1 MKFTPSTKYKIQDS
15 DEMQLFMHVKRRGAS
30 ATKNKKAYARHG
42 KHKGRGYNYQKEG
55 NDMHIN
61 FKWLSL
67 VFALLVPL
75 GIGIAFAT
83 SDNLLLGCF
92 LVSLGFF
99 GYRDAEAGRLDY
111 DARDY
116 E

>member
-1 MKFTPSTKYKIQDS
+1 MILRYGTTNGQLIANTDS
-15 DEMQLFMHVKRRGAS
+15 HTELGRQ
-30 ATKNKKAYARHG
+30 RHG
-42 KHKGRGYNYQKEG
+42 YDIRRLEVRN
-55 NDMHIN
+55 M
-61 FKWLSL
+61 KWLSL
-67 VFALLVPL
+67 VFALLIPL

>member
-1 MKFTPSTKYKIQDS
+1 MHDTANTK
-15 DEMQLFMHVKRRGAS
+15 AA
-30 ATKNKKAYARHG
+30 ATTIRKKG
-42 KHKGRGYNYQKEG
+42 TF
-55 NDMHIN
+55 MHIN

-67 VFALLVPL
+67 VFALLIPL

>member
-1 MKFTPSTKYKIQDS
+1 M
-15 DEMQLFMHVKRRGAS
+15 
-30 ATKNKKAYARHG
+30 
-42 KHKGRGYNYQKEG
+42 
-55 NDMHIN
+55 
-61 FKWLSL
+61 KWLSL
-67 VFALLVPL
+67 VFALLIPL

>member
-1 MKFTPSTKYKIQDS
+1 
-15 DEMQLFMHVKRRGAS
+15 
-30 ATKNKKAYARHG
+30 
-42 KHKGRGYNYQKEG
+42 
-55 NDMHIN
+55 MHIN

-67 VFALLVPL
+67 VFALLIPL

-99 GYRDAEAGRLDY
+99 GYRDAESGRLDY

>member
-1 MKFTPSTKYKIQDS
+1 MTI
-15 DEMQLFMHVKRRGAS
+15 R
-30 ATKNKKAYARHG
+30 KKG
-42 KHKGRGYNYQKEG
+42 TF
-55 NDMHIN
+55 MHIN

-67 VFALLVPL
+67 VFALLIPL

-92 LVSLGFF
+92 LTSLGFF

>member
-1 MKFTPSTKYKIQDS
+1 MHDTVNTRVVVTTIRKKG
-15 DEMQLFMHVKRRGAS
+15 LFMHVS
-30 ATKNKKAYARHG
+30 
-42 KHKGRGYNYQKEG
+42 
-55 NDMHIN
+55 M
-61 FKWLSL
+61 KWLSL
-67 VFALLVPL
+67 VFALLIPL

>member
-1 MKFTPSTKYKIQDS
+1 M
-15 DEMQLFMHVKRRGAS
+15 
-30 ATKNKKAYARHG
+30 
-42 KHKGRGYNYQKEG
+42 
-55 NDMHIN
+55 
-61 FKWLSL
+61 KWLSL
-67 VFALLVPL
+67 VFALLIPL

-92 LVSLGFF
+92 LTSLGFF

>member
-1 MKFTPSTKYKIQDS
+1 
-15 DEMQLFMHVKRRGAS
+15 
-30 ATKNKKAYARHG
+30 
-42 KHKGRGYNYQKEG
+42 
-55 NDMHIN
+55 MHIN

-67 VFALLVPL
+67 VFALLIPL

-92 LVSLGFF
+92 LISLGFF
-99 GYRDAEAGRLDY
+99 GYRDADAGRLDY

>member
-1 MKFTPSTKYKIQDS
+1 MLPQLKTRKHTHDTVNTKAVGTTIRKKGI
-15 DEMQLFMHVKRRGAS
+15 FMHFS
-30 ATKNKKAYARHG
+30 
-42 KHKGRGYNYQKEG
+42 
-55 NDMHIN
+55 M
-61 FKWLSL
+61 KWLSL
-67 VFALLVPL
+67 VFALLIPL

>member
-1 MKFTPSTKYKIQDS
+1 MHDTANTKAVATIIRKKGIY
-15 DEMQLFMHVKRRGAS
+15 MHFS
-30 ATKNKKAYARHG
+30 
-42 KHKGRGYNYQKEG
+42 
-55 NDMHIN
+55 M
-61 FKWLSL
+61 KWLSL
-67 VFALLVPL
+67 VFALLIPL

-92 LVSLGFF
+92 LTSLGFF